1 MIHVYDDNLS
11 LFIFLPCCHIY
22 KKKGFR
28 EWLQTNFQIGIPIFS
43 GRYGIFP
50 YPVKLKLEI
59 GKPIPVTKKDN
70 NEISQED
77 IDSLHTLFINEMIR
91 LFNRT
96 KERNGIAN
104 DVKLQIC

>member
-1 MIHVYDDNLS
+1 VVLTCNHYY
-11 LFIFLPCCHIY
+11 C
-22 KKKGFR
+22 KGFR

-59 GKPIPVTKKDN
+59 GKPIPVTKKDK
-70 NEISQED
+70 EIISQED
-77 IDSLHTLFINEMIR
+77 IDTLHVLFTNEMIR
-91 LFNRT
+91 LFDRT
-96 KERNGIAN
+96 KERNGVAY